1 MDTFGGSVAYNM
13 LDAFSR
19 VFIRCFIIGMGIL
32 VIPVVCQFMD
42 YTDPILHLVSR
53 YFDLGT
59 ETIRLFWIV
68 FLGTTTLSMF
78 VLFLL
83 PFVCIKMVQRKT
95 SEY

>member
-19 VFIRCFIIGMGIL
+19 VLIRCFIIGMGALIFL
-32 VIPVVCQFMD
+32 FICQFMG
-42 YTDPILHLVSR
+42 YTDPTLYFVSR
-53 YFDLGT
+53 YFNLGT

-68 FLGTTTLSMF
+68 FLGTTTLNMF

-83 PFVCIKMVQRKT
+83 PFVSIKMVLRKT

>member
-19 VFIRCFIIGMGIL
+19 VLIRCFIIGMGIL
-32 VIPVVCQFMD
+32 IILVVCQFMG
-42 YTDPILHLVSR
+42 YTDHILNLVSR
-53 YFDLGT
+53 YFDLDT
-59 ETIRLFWIV
+59 ETIRRFWIV

-83 PFVCIKMVQRKT
+83 PFVCIKMVLRKT

>member
-19 VFIRCFIIGMGIL
+19 VLIRCFITGMGIL
-32 VIPVVCQFMD
+32 IILVVCQFMG

-53 YFDLGT
+53 YSDLGT

-78 VLFLL
+78 LLFLL
-83 PFVCIKMVQRKT
+83 PFVCIKMLLQKT

>member
-19 VFIRCFIIGMGIL
+19 VLIRCFIIGMSIL
-32 VIPVVCQFMD
+32 IILVVCQFMG
-42 YTDPILHLVSR
+42 YTGPILQLVSR
-53 YFDLGT
+53 YFELGT
-59 ETIRLFWIV
+59 ENIRLFWIV
-68 FLGTTTLSMF
+68 LLGTTTLSML

-83 PFVCIKMVQRKT
+83 PFICIKMVLRKT

>member
-19 VFIRCFIIGMGIL
+19 VLIRCFIIGMSIL
-32 VIPVVCQFMD
+32 IILIVCQIMG
-42 YTDPILHLVSR
+42 YTDPILHLVRR
-53 YFDLGT
+53 YFDLGI
-59 ETIRLFWIV
+59 ESIRLFWIV

-83 PFVCIKMVQRKT
+83 PFVCIKIVMWKT
-95 SEY
+95 SEF

>member
-19 VFIRCFIIGMGIL
+19 VLIRCFCIGMGIL
-32 VIPVVCQFMD
+32 IILVVCQFMG
-42 YTDPILHLVSR
+42 YTDSILHLVGR
-53 YFDLGT
+53 YFYLGT

-83 PFVCIKMVQRKT
+83 PFVCIKMVLRKT